1 MTAVDAARLIAL
13 DWGTTSLRAF
23 LLGERGIVLAQRAAP
38 LGIMHVPP
46 GCFPDAFKQVAGD
59 WRRAAPGLPAIA
71 SGMVG
76 SAQGWREA
84 PYCEGA
90 AGPAHMAAGLLEIPA
105 EEGGPVHIV
114 PGISIDGP
122 RPEVMRGEET
132 QIFGA
137 LALHPALRDGVRF
150 LLPGTHSKWVDMS
163 GGCIAGF
170 QTFMTGELFAILRD
184 HSILGR
190 FARDFGAGAMSDQAA
205 FDDGV
210 ASARESGDGIA
221 PLLFSARARVLLGAL
236 PQSASLDYLSGLLI
250 GDELRCALTVPAPRI
265 AMIGEAGLG
274 ARYRRALA
282 GFGVHDVPEIDGAA
296 PAGLWCIAREAGLIG
311 QARIQLP

>member
-1 MTAVDAARLIAL
+1 MNAIDAARLIAL
-13 DWGTTSLRAF
+13 DWGTSSLRAF
-23 LLGERGIVLAQRAAP
+23 LLGDQGIVLEQRAAP
-38 LGIMHVPP
+38 LGVMHVPP
-46 GCFPDAFKQVAGD
+46 GGFPDAFKQVAGD

-76 SAQGWREA
+76 STQGWREA

-90 AGPAHMAAGLLEIPA
+90 AGPAQMAAGLLEIPL
-105 EEGGPVHIV
+105 EDGGSVHIV

-137 LALHPALRDGVRF
+137 LALRPALRDGVRL
-150 LLPGTHSKWVDMS
+150 LLPGTHSKWVDLS
-163 GGCIAGF
+163 DGCIAGF

-190 FARDFGAGAMSDQAA
+190 FAREGAARTLSDEAA

-210 ASARESGDGIA
+210 ASARESKDGIA

-236 PQSASLDYLSGLLI
+236 PGSASLDYLSGLLI
-250 GDELRCALTVPAPRI
+250 GDELRCALAMSTPRI

-282 GFGVHDVPEIDGAA
+282 GFGIYDVPEIDGAA
-296 PAGLWCIAREAGLIG
+296 PAGLWCIASEAGLIG
-311 QARIQLP
+311 TVHI